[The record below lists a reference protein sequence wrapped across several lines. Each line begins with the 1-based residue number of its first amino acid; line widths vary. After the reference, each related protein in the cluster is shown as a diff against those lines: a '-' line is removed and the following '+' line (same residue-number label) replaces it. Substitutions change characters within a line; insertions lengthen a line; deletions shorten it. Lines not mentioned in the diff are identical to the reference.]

1 MSQEYNVKQFEK
13 GDFQDNHG
21 NYWCSMVLE
30 GVGEPVRIVVKDPM
44 QFESGMTLYGDIS
57 EETSKAGRQYLR
69 FRRAER
75 PEGERSPTKDKPS
88 EEYWEQKNAT
98 IRAQWAI
105 GQAVQLHIA
114 VTAKG
119 NEEAQS
125 IKETAKE
132 LFAMV
137 DEVSGSQKNQERVA
151 EEVTDRV
158 PVEEYDKEI
167 DLSDIPF

>member
-1 MSQEYNVKQFEK
+1 
-13 GDFQDNHG
+13 
-21 NYWCSMVLE
+21 MVLE

-44 QFESGMTLYGDIS
+44 QFQAGMTLYGDIT

-75 PEGERSPTKDKPS
+75 PDGTPKQDKPS

-105 GQAVQLHIA
+105 GQAMTWQVSQDQINWEQLESD
-114 VTAKG
+114 AKR
-119 NEEAQS
+119 
-125 IKETAKE
+125 IY
-132 LFAMV
+132 AMV
-137 DEVSGSQKNQERVA
+137 DEVSGSQENQERVA

-158 PVEEYDKEI
+158 PVEAYDGLVTDKDMEEEV
-167 DLSDIPF
+167 DLSNIPF